1 MARARVLIVEDE
13 KDEAYIL
20 THTVERLGFS
30 VAGSAETGE
39 KAVVVAEKLRPDII
53 LMDIGLSGKMDGI
66 DAALAITKKLHIPV
80 VFLTALSDDKTLERV
95 AKSAPY
101 GYILKPCRDD
111 ELRAVMDIALVSKT
125 T

>member
-1 MARARVLIVEDE
+1 MVRARVLIVEDE
-13 KDEAYIL
+13 KDEAYIM

-30 VAGSAETGE
+30 VAGCAESGE
-39 KAVVVAEKLRPDII
+39 KAVATAEKLKPDII
-53 LMDIGLSGKMDGI
+53 LMDIGLSGRMDGI

-95 AKSAPY
+95 AASAPY